1 MLSHSGVYDR
11 EKALE
16 IVDQLTFSD
25 LFTIKIIGESVPGTQ
40 FTDFLNFFH
49 EAMNEEKP
57 SQKSPQETKTS
68 EGAKPWIRRWLWF
81 HRNKQSRLPP
91 SLSKTTGLGGK
102 IGHQDQNLNAQSIDS
117 QPSDLEMNQIEVDD

>member
-49 EAMNEEKP
+49 FDMNEEKP
-57 SQKSPQETKTS
+57 RKRLAQATNTT
-68 EGAKPWIRRWLWF
+68 EGAKPSNRRWLWF
-81 HRNKQSRLPP
+81 HRNQKSRLPP
-91 SLSKTTGLGGK
+91 SLSKTSGLGGK